1 MQQRRGMPCL
11 NQRESV
17 ATAETFHRSR
27 IAVVVADD
35 PIRIEAVRELF
46 TEYAASLSFNLCFQG
61 FEQELA
67 RLPGEYASP
76 AGMLQLGLV
85 DNQPAGCV
93 ALHRLS
99 GDMERECEDVSG
111 SRDVCEMKRLFVRP
125 EFRSCGLGYEL
136 VDAILKCAAAIGYRR
151 MRLDTVPSEMGTA
164 VHLYRKLG
172 FVEISPYRV
181 NPVAGA
187 TYMELNLKD
196 WQARSAGTGTRA

>member
-1 MQQRRGMPCL
+1 
-11 NQRESV
+11 V
-17 ATAETFHRSR
+17 ATAETFHGSR
-27 IAVVVADD
+27 IAVVAADD

-46 TEYAASLSFNLCFQG
+46 REYAASLSFNLCFQG
-61 FEQELA
+61 FEEELA

-76 AGMLQLGLV
+76 FGMLLLGLV
-85 DNQPAGCV
+85 DNRSAGCV
-93 ALHRLS
+93 ALHRLG
-99 GDMERECEDVSG
+99 GDMARECVDVSG
-111 SRDVCEMKRLFVRP
+111 TPDLCEMKRLFVRS
-125 EFRSCGLGYEL
+125 EFRSCGLGHEL

-151 MRLDTVPSEMGTA
+151 MRLDTVPSEMSTA

-187 TYMELNLKD
+187 TYMELDLKD